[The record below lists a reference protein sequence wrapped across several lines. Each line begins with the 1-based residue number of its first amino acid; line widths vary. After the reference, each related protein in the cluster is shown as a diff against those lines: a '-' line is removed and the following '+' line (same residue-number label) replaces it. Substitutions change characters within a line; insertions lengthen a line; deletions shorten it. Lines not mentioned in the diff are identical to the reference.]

1 MKFDI
6 HGQQYFG
13 YHAFQEINLFIFKND
28 CLKQRPHYELI
39 ATQFL
44 CPIIVTS
51 HYIFNVSV
59 PTPLSLFTAKGM
71 STDI

>member
-13 YHAFQEINLFIFKND
+13 DHAFQEITMFIFKND

-39 ATQFL
+39 ATQF
-44 CPIIVTS
+44 S

-59 PTPLSLFTAKGM
+59 PTPLSLFTTKGM